1 MRPTLPEDRELR
13 ERHSE
18 IFRRYRAGSG
28 EMPPPGLDAAILAAA
43 RREVEQSRRWRNWHR
58 TASIAAVLVI
68 GVSLALMTSEVE
80 DPLPPLDQPADKRL
94 KMARPAAPELAMKT
108 QPGPQPARRPGVER
122 EARPSRERSARSSDR
137 ATELHQEAVP
147 AAGYA
152 GSSAEQSISP
162 PVAPPALRQFEAD
175 APAEAFERQKALT
188 DAAEEQRAASRV
200 IRKESAAASAIPAR
214 TPEDWLAEIE
224 KLLSA
229 GETGRARQQLTD
241 FRKRYP
247 DYRLPERLR
256 MLEAEA
262 R

>member
-13 ERHSE
+13 EQHSE
-18 IFRRYRAGSG
+18 VFRRYRAGSG
-28 EMPPPGLDAAILAAA
+28 EVPSARLDAVILAAA
-43 RREVEQSRRWRNWHR
+43 RREVEQYRRRRNWHR

-80 DPLPPLDQPADKRL
+80 DPLPPLDQAANKPL
-94 KMARPAAPELAMKT
+94 KIARPAAPELAMKT
-108 QPGPQPARRPGVER
+108 QPGLQPAQRPGVER
-122 EARPSRERSARSSDR
+122 EARPSRERSARSDR
-137 ATELHQEAVP
+137 AAELRQEAVP

-200 IRKESAAASAIPAR
+200 IREESAAASAIPAR

-256 MLEAEA
+256 TLEAQA